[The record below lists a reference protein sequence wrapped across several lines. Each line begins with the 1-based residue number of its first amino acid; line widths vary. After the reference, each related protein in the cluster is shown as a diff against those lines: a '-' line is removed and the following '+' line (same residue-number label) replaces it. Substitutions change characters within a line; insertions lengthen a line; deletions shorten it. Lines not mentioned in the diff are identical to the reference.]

1 MVFCGEFVVTAWRS
15 VVIWMV
21 VFARQENFTFSKIFL
36 WKFMTVRR
44 ESQDVHAPGM
54 PPVVACP
61 NQDVVYGFSL
71 LDMAQEP
78 IVIQVPDFGD
88 RFWVYQI
95 VDQRTDS
102 FVEMGKMY
110 GTKPGFYL
118 LTGPEWKGT
127 APSGNQSRFSIED
140 QSWDRHSSRFHGRY
154 RRGSQGHPACP
165 YGDSAL
171 SAQQVHR
178 EDADHRLGDASKL
191 PVVIARGRRD
201 QVGRTGDFFRRPSHR
216 VERGSITVR
225 RRSSLR
231 QLSKR
236 SRCCSEGFQTEGC
249 AGCISRRGRREFD
262 HASLSVS

>member
-1 MVFCGEFVVTAWRS
+1 MVFCGEVVVIAWSS

-127 APSGNQSRFSIED
+127 APSGINRVFQSKTNLGIVIPRAFMDDTAED
-140 QSWDRHSSRFHGRY
+140 RKAIQPVLMGILLYPLSKFTGKTQTIDWATLPNYPSSSQGKKRPSGSY
-154 RRGSQGHPACP
+154 RRLFST
-165 YGDSAL
+165 S
-171 SAQQVHR
+171 
-178 EDADHRLGDASKL
+178 
-191 PVVIARGRRD
+191 
-201 QVGRTGDFFRRPSHR
+201 FPS
-216 VERGSITVR
+216 
-225 RRSSLR
+225 
-231 QLSKR
+231 
-236 SRCCSEGFQTEGC
+236 C
-249 AGCISRRGRREFD
+249 
-262 HASLSVS
+262 